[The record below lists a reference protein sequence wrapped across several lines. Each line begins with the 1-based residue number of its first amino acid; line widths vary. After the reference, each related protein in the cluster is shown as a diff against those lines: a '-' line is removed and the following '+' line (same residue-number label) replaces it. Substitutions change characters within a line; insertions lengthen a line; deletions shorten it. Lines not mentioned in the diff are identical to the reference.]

1 VKKKLVG
8 NKAVLFFDSFDAA
21 RVISGDG
28 TVTTSPGTWYYVAGR
43 GTGPDGSGIPPG
55 FRDGGIF
62 RSPKTGAAQLVL
74 EEGDRVM
81 PIDTQRFRET
91 SADWSVEQGTVDV
104 GDGCDPG
111 AAMLDGVPK
120 LSGSFSGFFQE
131 DIESGEFSGIT
142 FEMLNR
148 FFDLA
153 EDDGTGNYAITQRT
167 NDIMFLMIL
176 LNDEVKAGQMEKW
189 LLTPIVIPS
198 LSSSIGMTDAQNMD
212 ISWQQGEGQPLV
224 YRTPRL

>member
-1 VKKKLVG
+1 MNKRLAG
-8 NKAVLFFDSFDAA
+8 NKAMLFFDTFDPA
-21 RVISGDG
+21 RVIAGDG
-28 TVTTSPGTWYYVAGR
+28 EVTTVAATWYYVVGR
-43 GTGPDGSGIPPG
+43 GIGLSGLPDG

-62 RSPKTGAAQLVL
+62 RSPKAGSSQLVL
-74 EEGDRVM
+74 QEGDRVM
-81 PIDTQRFRET
+81 PIDTQRFCKT
-91 SADWSVEQGTVDV
+91 SADWSVEQGTIDV
-104 GDGCDPG
+104 GDDCDPG
-111 AAMLDGVPK
+111 ATMLDNVLK

-131 DIESGEFSGIT
+131 DIETGEFSDVT

-153 EDDGTGNYAITQRT
+153 EDDGAGNYAITPRT

-176 LNDEVKAGQMEKW
+176 LNSDAKTGQMEKW

-224 YRTPRL
+224 YRTPHL